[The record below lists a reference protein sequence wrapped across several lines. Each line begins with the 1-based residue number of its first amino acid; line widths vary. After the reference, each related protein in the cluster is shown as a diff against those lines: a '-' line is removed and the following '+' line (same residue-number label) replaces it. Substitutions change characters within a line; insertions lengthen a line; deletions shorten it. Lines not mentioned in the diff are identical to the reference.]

1 MAISSS
7 GSTRCHRSAGFS
19 VRRVWHPACIVCVAH
34 RFPIR
39 RPYHTL
45 LQDVARR
52 TANFHAMNAPGA
64 TPDSLFA
71 PEGTPS
77 SEEAVPLAARM
88 RPMTL
93 DEFVGQSSVIGPG
106 TMLRQAIERDRLMS
120 VVFWGPPG
128 CGKSTLAS
136 IIARHTNAA
145 FESYSAVTSGVA
157 DVRKVIERAST
168 RRRVDGRKTILFVDE
183 IHRWNKAQ
191 QDALLPHV
199 ENGTVILI
207 GATTENPYFEVN
219 APLISRSRVLRFE
232 PLTPGDLR
240 IVIERAM
247 ADPVRGLGGSGVR
260 IEADAL
266 DHIVSIAGGDA
277 RTALN
282 ILEAAA
288 QTAEPDADNRRHIKL
303 HDAEEAAQQRALGYD
318 RRGDEH
324 YDTISAFIKSVRGS
338 DPDAALYWL
347 AKMLRAGED
356 PMFIA
361 RRLVVLASEDIG
373 NADPQGLVVATA
385 AAQAVHLIGLP
396 EARITLAQ
404 ATTYLAAAPKSN
416 AAYVALER
424 ALADI
429 EKLGPA
435 PVPLHLR
442 NAAHPALG
450 QFGHGKGYLYPHDYR
465 GNWVEQEYAP
475 PSARSGPYY
484 EPTDN
489 GYESRI
495 RARMEARRASEAV
508 EPLTEADKHS

>member
-1 MAISSS
+1 MLAMDDPQQPPLSLLADDDDVQSDA
-7 GSTRCHRSAGFS
+7 SA
-19 VRRVWHPACIVCVAH
+19 
-34 RFPIR
+34 
-39 RPYHTL
+39 
-45 LQDVARR
+45 
-52 TANFHAMNAPGA
+52 
-64 TPDSLFA
+64 
-71 PEGTPS
+71 
-77 SEEAVPLAARM
+77 PLAARM
-88 RPMTL
+88 RPRTL
-93 DEFVGQSSVIGPG
+93 DEFVGQAHVIGPG
-106 TMLRQAIERDRLMS
+106 AMLRQAIEQDRLMS

-157 DVRKVIERAST
+157 DVRRVIERASARKRAQG
-168 RRRVDGRKTILFVDE
+168 RRTILFVDE

-219 APLISRSRVLRFE
+219 APLISRSKVLRFH
-232 PLTPGDLR
+232 PLTSDDIRSL
-240 IVIERAM
+240 VERALS
-247 ADPVRGLGGSGVR
+247 DSERGLGGQNVQMDP
-260 IEADAL
+260 EAL
-266 DHIVSIAGGDA
+266 RHIVDIAGGDA
-277 RTALN
+277 RAALN
-282 ILEAAA
+282 TLEMAA
-288 QTAEPDADNRRHIKL
+288 QIAHADDQGRPCITLK
-303 HDAEEAAQQRALGYD
+303 DAEEAAQQRALGYD

-361 RRLVVLASEDIG
+361 RRLVILASEDIG

-385 AAQAVHLIGLP
+385 AAQAVHMIGMP

-424 ALADI
+424 ASHDI
-429 EKLGPA
+429 ATRGAA

-442 NAAHPALG
+442 NAPHPALG
-450 QFGHGKGYLYPHDYR
+450 QFGHGKGYRYPHDYP

-475 PSARSGPYY
+475 SEARSGVYY
-484 EPTDN
+484 EPTEN
-489 GYESRI
+489 GYEARI
-495 RARMEARRASEAV
+495 KARLAARHARPE
-508 EPLTEADKHS
+508 EPDTA